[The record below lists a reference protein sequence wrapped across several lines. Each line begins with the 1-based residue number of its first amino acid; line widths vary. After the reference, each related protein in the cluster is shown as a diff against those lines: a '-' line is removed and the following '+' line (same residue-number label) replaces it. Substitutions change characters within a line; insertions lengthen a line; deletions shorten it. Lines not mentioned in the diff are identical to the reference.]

1 MQQFGQARRASVGEP
16 LRKAIPLEELAVVV
30 KL

>member
-16 LRKAIPLEELAVVV
+16 LRKAMPLEEVVV
-30 KL
+30 VLKV